1 MAMATSVRE
10 FSSDEKLRAVI
21 PIIRGDVSRKE
32 QAVKLMVSEQV
43 LQKWQEQISDAV
55 LEATSKLW

>member
-1 MAMATSVRE
+1 MATSVRE